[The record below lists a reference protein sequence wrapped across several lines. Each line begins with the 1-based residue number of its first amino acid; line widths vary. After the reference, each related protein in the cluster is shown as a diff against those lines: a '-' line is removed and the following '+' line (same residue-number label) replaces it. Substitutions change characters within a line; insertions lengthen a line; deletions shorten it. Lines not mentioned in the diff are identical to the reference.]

1 MYKTLIKKAECML
14 FNANLAKHFWVEAV
28 IKAVYL
34 ISRIPY
40 QL

>member
-1 MYKTLIKKAECML
+1 MYKTLIEKVECIL
-14 FNANLAKHFWVEAV
+14 FNVNLAKHFWIEAV
-28 IKAVYL
+28 IKIVYL